1 MFAVTAGLGIEKHEQ
16 RFEEANDD
24 YSSILLKSLAD
35 RLAEAFAEYLHER
48 VRTDLWGYAAGEQLS
63 NAELIGEKYSGIRPA
78 PGYPACP
85 EHTVKAEL
93 FKTLQAEEI
102 GMQLTESFAMYPGA
116 AVSGFYFAH
125 PESKYFVVGKI
136 GEDQLEDMAKRRGIG
151 KEELAR
157 YLAPNL

>member
-1 MFAVTAGLGIEKHEQ
+1 
-16 RFEEANDD
+16 
-24 YSSILLKSLAD
+24 
-35 RLAEAFAEYLHER
+35 
-48 VRTDLWGYAAGEQLS
+48 
-63 NAELIGEKYSGIRPA
+63 
-78 PGYPACP
+78 
-85 EHTVKAEL
+85 
-93 FKTLQAEEI
+93 
-102 GMQLTESFAMYPGA
+102 MYPGA